1 MVALVDV
8 EFTVTRLVMVEVALF
23 TRMPP
28 LSVASPVSESV
39 PPIEVLFETVSC
51 DIDAVFVTDR

>member
-1 MVALVDV
+1 MVAFVDV
-8 EFTVTRLVMVEVALF
+8 ALTVTRLVIVDVALF

-28 LSVASPVSESV
+28 VSVASPVSESV

-51 DIDAVFVTDR
+51 DIDAVFVTER